1 MSVGYVDDDQ
11 ISHYDSNT
19 MRAEPKQIWMKENT
33 DQQYWEGQTGISLNN
48 QQVHK
53 VDIEIVKQRFN
64 QTGGLLMFLFLLMT

>member
-33 DQQYWEGQTGISLNN
+33 DQQYWERQTGIGLNN

-53 VDIEIVKQRFN
+53 NNIETAKQRFN